1 MKKRISL
8 FLALMLSLVALFSM
22 SIVSVSAEEATQKG
36 WNVTVADQ
44 VVEEGSAITIQYVL
58 KHGDDVVDKI
68 LHLPDMSEEVC
79 YSTEPYIEIF
89 EGETKFV
96 EGTYVNAAELKAGV
110 KELTLKVYSKKE
122 GGNFLCETEETFK
135 LTINKKDN
143 TMTIVMIALIVLV
156 IAYIIW
162 SSYSNKK
169 KQKQAQE
176 KVSVLGVGDKVKTIG
191 GVCGVVKEIND
202 KENTFILEVGEKSY
216 VKFDK
221 GAIYQ
226 TESANAPKAEKAE
239 KTEES
244 PASDVKEEKK
254 D

>member
-22 SIVSVSAEEATQKG
+22 SIVSVSAEEATPKG

-58 KHGDDVVDKI
+58 KYGDDVVDKI
-68 LHLPDMSEEVC
+68 SHETDTAEIT
-79 YSTEPYIEIF
+79 YSAAPYVEIY
-89 EGETKFV
+89 EGENKFV

-110 KELTLKVYSKKE
+110 RELTLKVYSAK
-122 GGNFLCETEETFK
+122 GGTLLCETDGTFK

-143 TMTIVMIALIVLV
+143 TMTIVMIVLIVLV

-239 KTEES
+239 KTEEA

>member
-8 FLALMLSLVALFSM
+8 FLALMLSLVAIFSM
-22 SIVSVSAEEATQKG
+22 SIVSVSAEEATTKG

-44 VVEEGSAITIQYVL
+44 AVEEGSAINIQYVL
-58 KHGDDVVDKI
+58 KYGDDVVDKI
-68 LHLPDMSEEVC
+68 TRPADTEKDTY

-96 EGTYVNAAELKAGV
+96 EGTYVSTADLKTGV
-110 KELTLKVYSKKE
+110 RELTLKVYKE
-122 GGNFLCETEETFK
+122 KGGKLLCETEGTFK

-143 TMTIVMIALIVLV
+143 TMTIIMIVLIVLV

-239 KTEES
+239 KTEEA